1 MPGAPTGPAP
11 TGSAPA
17 GAPQSGVTPEAAGA
31 SGTAGATGWNRAR
44 SAAPVGPPPP
54 LPPALPTGPA
64 GPRVVRFPRATPADL
79 ERASRQR
86 AQRARA
92 AAGAGAA
99 PGAPSGEAGGGLWV
113 NTGQGRLTLFC
124 AGIVLLLLPNP
135 NLRVLGGLLLVW
147 VVGAFLFQR
156 PARVRSWGAS
166 ASGSAADR
174 RAAFAAGI
182 DGEEIVLAALAG
194 GLPGGPGGYVILQNL
209 ALPTAGG
216 DIDHVV
222 VGPTG
227 VFVLETKHLAGLIRY
242 GPAGW
247 QRTKVGRRGQ
257 AYDVH
262 MDDPLAQVR
271 RNTRALRQYLERL
284 DSGLCART
292 RLWITEMIVFSHP
305 EAQLTLLQPGAPA
318 YTTGTVVP
326 AILGHRPALPLA
338 APDVERIVQGLVSGA
353 GRPPNPNPAPAAER
367 GSALLETALVLPIL
381 LTLGLGVVGV
391 GRLTQARMGVSAVA
405 REAARSAAL
414 APSGAS
420 ATGQGLERAYAVAA
434 GYNLN
439 RAALQVRVYSDGFAR
454 GATVSAVVTY
464 DVVLN
469 DIPFLRWTNLR
480 LTDTHA
486 ERVDLYRSYR

>member
-1 MPGAPTGPAP
+1 
-11 TGSAPA
+11 
-17 GAPQSGVTPEAAGA
+17 
-31 SGTAGATGWNRAR
+31 
-44 SAAPVGPPPP
+44 
-54 LPPALPTGPA
+54 
-64 GPRVVRFPRATPADL
+64 
-79 ERASRQR
+79 
-86 AQRARA
+86 
-92 AAGAGAA
+92 
-99 PGAPSGEAGGGLWV
+99 V
-113 NTGQGRLTLFC
+113 NTGPGRLTLFC

-135 NLRVLGGLLLVW
+135 NLRVLGVLLLVW
-147 VVGAFLFQR
+147 VVGAFLLQR
-156 PARVRSWGAS
+156 PARGRPLRAG
-166 ASGSAADR
+166 ASGSVADR
-174 RAAFAAGI
+174 RAAIAAGI
-182 DGEEIVLAALAG
+182 DGEEIVLSALAR

-209 ALPTAGG
+209 ALRTAGG

-227 VFVLETKHLAGLIRY
+227 VFVLETKHLAGLIRH

-257 AYDVH
+257 AYEAR

-305 EAQLTLLQPGAPA
+305 EAQLTLSQPGTPA
-318 YTTGTVVP
+318 YTTGTVVS
-326 AILGHRPALPLA
+326 AILGHRPALPLGG
-338 APDVERIVQGLVSGA
+338 PDVERIVEGLVSGA
-353 GRPPNPNPAPAAER
+353 GRAPSPAPAAAR
-367 GSALLETALVLPIL
+367 GSALLETALVLPVL

-414 APSGAS
+414 SPGGAS
-420 ATGQGLERAYAVAA
+420 ATDRGLERAYAVAA

-439 RAALQVRVYSDGFAR
+439 RAALQVRVDPGGFAR
-454 GATVSAVVTY
+454 GGTVSAVVSY
-464 DVVLN
+464 DVTLN
-469 DIPFLRWTNLR
+469 DLPFLRWTNLR